1 MSDVL
6 FYDFDLNVMGV
17 FARHISLNMTKKYSG
32 YGTLELHFPRSEARL
47 IELLSKGDYMIVDCE
62 HGQAIVTGWRI
73 DDDIAVFGKTPE
85 WLMTKR
91 AIADFKAEAMTGERA
106 AYSAVQ
112 SGMGDF
118 VTVCAEKG
126 LGSQADYE
134 TEGAKTIYDIV
145 QDIVLADRLGFRLYI
160 DFDDKTFNFE
170 VYSGKESN
178 ALFSQSARTAHDAV
192 YTREI
197 EKKASGGVWYE
208 KKSVNSS
215 GAEVR
220 EWVQTDFGDEVGARC
235 WNAILS
241 GIKTDC
247 EADAEAKRRY
257 TAKEHIECGVRRLEI
272 GKDYDLGDIIRLQ
285 FEYEAFKKTMK
296 RRVCAVEI
304 YSDSNGFGITP
315 ILEDD

>member
-1 MSDVL
+1 MSDVI
-6 FYDFDLNVMGV
+6 FYDFDLNIMGI
-17 FARHISLNMTKKYSG
+17 FARYISLNMTRKYSG

-47 IELLSKGDYMIVDCE
+47 IELLSRSDYMIVDCE

-91 AIADFKAEAMTGERA
+91 AIANFKAESRTGESA
-106 AYSAVQ
+106 AYLAVE

-126 LGSQADYE
+126 IGTAKNFE
-134 TEGAKTIYDIV
+134 NEGAKTVYDIV
-145 QDIVLADRLGFRLYI
+145 RDALEKDKLGFRLYI
-160 DFDDKTFNFE
+160 DFDEKTFNFE
-170 VYSGKESN
+170 VYCGEERD
-178 ALFSQSARTAHDAV
+178 ALFSESARTAHDAV

-197 EKKASGGVWYE
+197 EKKVSGGVWYE
-208 KKSVNSS
+208 RKSV
-215 GAEVR
+215 GANGMEVR
-220 EWVQTDFGDEVGARC
+220 EWVQTDAGEEVGAKR
-235 WNAILS
+235 WNAVLS
-241 GIKTDC
+241 ALMTDC
-247 EADAEAKRRY
+247 EAEAEAKRYR
-257 TAKEHIECGVRRLEI
+257 AEECIECGVRRLEL

-285 FEYEAFKKTMK
+285 FEYEAFKRAMK

-304 YSDSNGFGITP
+304 HSDSDGFGITP